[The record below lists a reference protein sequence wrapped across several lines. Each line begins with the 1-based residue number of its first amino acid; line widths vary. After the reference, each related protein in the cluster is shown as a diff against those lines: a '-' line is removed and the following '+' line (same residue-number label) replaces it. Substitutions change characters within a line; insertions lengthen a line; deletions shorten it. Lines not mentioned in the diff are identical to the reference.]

1 MQTYT
6 ENSLKTSNKR
16 EESST
21 TLWRQTVCLPWGY
34 WDIGY
39 WKILFHSCHILA
51 LAPAA
56 DSQTY
61 MRNWWIRKSELRLRL
76 HRQFELQPL
85 FQFRFRF
92 QFQVQVQLF
101 LLSAWMLALAA
112 VLFRPCRHESGFWY
126 LHNIAMRWLGVV
138 TAIWSDVGAGPFRDN
153 QDRMATIKR
162 NEVAPLTYIHSYGH
176 SHSPPRN
183 LGNGTP
189 TLWLG
194 WCCNRICNK
203 VELIAKICVYTPRC
217 NSGQ

>member
-34 WDIGY
+34 W
-39 WKILFHSCHILA
+39 ILENPISFMSYPGSGACGRLA
-51 LAPAA
+51 NIHA
-56 DSQTY
+56 
-61 MRNWWIRKSELRLRL
+61 ELMD
-76 HRQFELQPL
+76 PKKWTTASASPTVWASASVSVSVSVSVSG
-85 FQFRFRF
+85 
-92 QFQVQVQLF
+92 FQVQVQLF

-176 SHSPPRN
+176 SHSPPPQF
-183 LGNGTP
+183 GQWDTD
-189 TLWLG
+189 TLAGMMLQ
-194 WCCNRICNK
+194 
-203 VELIAKICVYTPRC
+203 
-217 NSGQ
+217 SDMQ